1 MIDLICDLLEQ
12 PEPVISKGSPL
23 WNARHGDV
31 ERLRELGALKQSDPV
46 RTIGCPACDE
56 HHFVRVEYTEGGAFR
71 AYCYNEGYLRIDADD
86 LTVLQADI
94 PWMINALR
102 EGINVPARSTA
113 EEVVPKHLWF
123 LGEQRIK
130 AYRTRFYFG
139 RRLTDLASIEQAG
152 AALAAVLVTM
162 PTLLLASSSCSGL
175 LARLPKR
182 HAVVF
187 LPDACRMADAGVVV
201 DEEVLLA
208 ALRADDRVVAGTG
221 GVGYVFSAGFRSAVV
236 GDRSFKF
243 TKKQAAIIEALY
255 EGYRSGLERI
265 HRDEAA
271 AAADSN
277 QRIVQIFRD
286 NKEAYDQLIGSDD
299 QGYYWL
305 KL

>member
-23 WNARHGDV
+23 WTARHGDV

-56 HHFVRVEYTEGGAFR
+56 HHYVRVEYTEAGTFR
-71 AYCYNEGYLRIDADD
+71 VYCYNEGFLPIDAAD
-86 LTVLQADI
+86 LTVLQVDI

-102 EGINVPARSTA
+102 KGINVLARPAA
-113 EEVVPKHLWF
+113 EEVVPEHLWF

-139 RRLTDLASIEQAG
+139 RRLTDVASVERAG

-182 HAVVF
+182 HAVVL

-208 ALRADDRVVAGTG
+208 ALRADDRVVVGTG
-221 GVGYVFSAGFRSAVV
+221 GVGYVFSEGFRSAVV
-236 GDRSFKF
+236 GDKSYTFSK
-243 TKKQAAIIEALY
+243 TQAAVIEALY
-255 EGYRSGLERI
+255 EALCERPPWRPSGRGRGDGRQQSA
-265 HRDEAA
+265 HRPNL
-271 AAADSN
+271 SR
-277 QRIVQIFRD
+277 Q
-286 NKEAYDQLIGSDD
+286 
-299 QGYYWL
+299 QGGL
-305 KL
+305 